1 MEKAMTY
8 HITKAAKGGFDAV
21 VDRVVE
27 KLKEEGFGVLSQ
39 IDVAATLK
47 QKLGV
52 EMKRYLILG
61 ACNPGF
67 AHKALDLENK
77 IGVMLPCNVVVAE
90 GGDGGVEVSAIDP
103 RVAMNAVGNP
113 ELTPIA
119 NEVGERLA
127 RVIAAV

>member
-21 VDRVVE
+21 VDKVVE